1 MIGARADLQR
11 ARKGHE
17 HNRVTYI
24 ELFFDLVF
32 VFAITQLSHSLLEH
46 LTPLGAVQTALL
58 FLAVWW
64 VWIYTCWITNWL
76 EPDRTPVRLMLLVLM
91 LGGLMLSTSLPRA
104 FEDRGLAF
112 AGAYVFMQVGR
123 SLFVMWALRGHNESN
138 YRNFKRITT
147 WLVGSG
153 VLWIAGG
160 FAEEGARLAL
170 WACAMLI
177 DFASPSLGFWTP
189 GLGRSTTAD
198 WDVEGAHMAE
208 RCALFVIIAL
218 GESILV
224 TGATAANLEP
234 SAGVIGAFLAAFVGS
249 VAMWWIYFDA
259 AAERASAQ
267 FVSSTD
273 PGRVARLAYTYIH
286 LPLIAGVVVTAV
298 GDELTLAHPHG
309 HMHLST
315 AAVLLA
321 GPGLYLLGD
330 LLFRRTTTGRL
341 PRAHL
346 GGLSALA
353 VLAPFA
359 MTMTPVV
366 LSSLVSAV
374 LVAVAA
380 AETIWVRRERARAAA

>member
-1 MIGARADLQR
+1 MIGARANLQR
-11 ARKGHE
+11 VRQGHE

-32 VFAITQLSHSLLEH
+32 VFAITQLSHSLLDH
-46 LTPLGAVQTALL
+46 LTLMGAVQTGLL

-64 VWIYTCWITNWL
+64 AWIYTCWITNWL
-76 EPDRTPVRLMLLVLM
+76 EPDRTPVRLLLLVLM
-91 LGGLMLSTSLPRA
+91 LAGLVLSTSLPHA

-123 SLFVMWALRGHNESN
+123 SLFVMWALRNHNQGN
-138 YRNFKRITT
+138 YRNFKRITI
-147 WLVGSG
+147 WLAASG

-160 FAEEGARLAL
+160 FAQDGARLAL

-177 DFASPSLGFWTP
+177 DFSAPSLGFWTP
-189 GLGRSTTAD
+189 RLGRSTTAE

-224 TGATAANLEP
+224 TGATVANLEP
-234 SAGVIGAFLAAFVGS
+234 SAEVLGAFLAAFVGS

-259 AAERASAQ
+259 AAERASRQ
-267 FVSSTD
+267 FVSSSD

-309 HMHLST
+309 HMRLST

-330 LLFRRTTTGRL
+330 LLFRRATTGRI

-346 GGLSALA
+346 GGLLVLA
-353 VLAPFA
+353 VLTPIAL
-359 MTMTPVV
+359 TMTPLV
-366 LSSLVSAV
+366 LSALVSAM
-374 LVAVAA
+374 LVMVAG

>member
-1 MIGARADLQR
+1 MIGARVDLQR
-11 ARKGHE
+11 IREGHE

-91 LGGLMLSTSLPRA
+91 LAGLMLSSSLPRA

-112 AGAYVFMQVGR
+112 AAAYVFMQVGR
-123 SLFVMWALRGHNESN
+123 SLFVMWALRGHNEGN
-138 YRNFKRITT
+138 YRNLRRITI
-147 WLVGSG
+147 WSVGSG

-160 FAEEGARLAL
+160 FAGEGERLAL

-189 GLGRSTTAD
+189 GLGGSTTAD

-267 FVSSTD
+267 FVSSSD

-309 HMHLST
+309 HMHLGS
-315 AAVLLA
+315 AAVVLV
-321 GPGLYLLGD
+321 GPGLYLFGD
-330 LLFRRTTTGRL
+330 LLFRRAMTGRL

-346 GGLSALA
+346 GGLLALA
-353 VLAPFA
+353 VLGPIA

-374 LVAVAA
+374 LVMVAA
-380 AETIWVRRERARAAA
+380 AETIWVRRERARVAA

>member
-170 WACAMLI
+170 WAWAMLI

-309 HMHLST
+309 HMHFST
-315 AAVLLA
+315 AAVLLV

-353 VLAPFA
+353 VLAPIA